1 VVAWQVGLARGVLEH
16 ERHLRVDDLL
26 GQTMAWACERVGVA
40 LDRIEDIAAGCV
52 NPAHE
57 GMGDIARW
65 AALAAGFPDSVP
77 AATVNRF
84 CASSL
89 TCTIQ
94 IAHAIRSGELDIG
107 LAGGVESMSRS
118 GWAFMKG
125 EAPFMPRGP
134 IFMLDTMWAGAGG
147 PPNPKL
153 LARDAYV
160 EMMKTAQNVADR
172 YELSRE
178 EIDAFALRSHQHA
191 GGARDSGRL
200 AKEIHPVEIPAT
212 RKQPARAFEHDESIR
227 DDTTADKLASLPAQ
241 PNTTQMT
248 AGNSAPLNDG
258 ASAVVLASAAAA
270 EELGVQPLARVVA
283 SATYAL
289 DPQIMGIAPAFAIP
303 KALARAGLAPQDV
316 DVWEVHEAY
325 ASVALA
331 ILRELPNQLDGFQ
344 VPDERLNPNGG
355 TVAIG
360 HPFGSSG
367 TRYVLTL
374 ATELR
379 ERQAR
384 YGVLGVCVGSGQ
396 GPGQSPAGNRSPG
409 EIALNGI
416 HTPARVT
423 SASPTAAAS
432 SAAVSPAFCAITP
445 NAALPSAPPPWKM
458 TR

>member
-1 VVAWQVGLARGVLEH
+1 MTDAFVLGGVRTPVGRYGGSLSHIRP
-16 ERHLRVDDLL
+16 DDLL
-26 GQTMAWACERVGVA
+26 GRTMVWACERVGA
-40 LDRIEDIAAGCV
+40 PLERIQDIAAGCV

-89 TCTIQ
+89 TCAIQ
-94 IAHAIRSGELDIG
+94 IAHAIRSDELGVG

-118 GWAFMKG
+118 GWALMKG

-134 IFMLDTMWAGAGG
+134 VFMLDTMWAGAGG
-147 PPNPKL
+147 PPNPAL
-153 LARDAYV
+153 LARDAYI
-160 EMMKTAQNVADR
+160 EMMQTAQNVADR
-172 YELSRE
+172 YELTRE
-178 EIDAFALRSHQHA
+178 EIDAFALRSHTKA
-191 GGARDSGRL
+191 AAARDSGRL

-212 RKQPARAFEHDESIR
+212 RKQPATSFEHDESIR
-227 DDTTADKLASLPAQ
+227 DDTSAEKLAALPPQ

-248 AGNSAPLNDG
+248 AGNSSPLNDG
-258 ASAVVLASAAAA
+258 ASAAVIASASAA
-270 EELGVQPLARVVA
+270 EELGAEPLARVVA
-283 SATYAL
+283 SATHAL
-289 DPQIMGIAPAFAIP
+289 DPRYMGIAPAYAMP
-303 KALARAGLAPQDV
+303 KALERAGLEPHQI

-331 ILRELPNQLDGFQ
+331 ILRELPNQLDGFE

-355 TVAIG
+355 AVAIG

-379 ERQAR
+379 ERGAR

-396 GPGQSPAGNRSPG
+396 GVALVLENQSA
-409 EIALNGI
+409 
-416 HTPARVT
+416 
-423 SASPTAAAS
+423 
-432 SAAVSPAFCAITP
+432 
-445 NAALPSAPPPWKM
+445 
-458 TR
+458 

>member
-1 VVAWQVGLARGVLEH
+1 MADAFILGGVRTPVGRYGGSLSHIRT
-16 ERHLRVDDLL
+16 DDLL
-26 GQTMAWACERVGVA
+26 GQTMVWACERAGVE

-89 TCTIQ
+89 TCAIQ
-94 IAHAIRSGELDIG
+94 IAHAIRSEELDVG

-118 GWAFMKG
+118 GWALMKG
-125 EAPFMPRGP
+125 EEPFSPRGP
-134 IFMLDTMWAGAGG
+134 VFMLDTMWAGAGG
-147 PPNPKL
+147 PPNPAL
-153 LARDAYV
+153 LARDAYI
-160 EMMKTAQNVADR
+160 EMIRTAQNVADR

-178 EIDAFALRSHQHA
+178 EIDAFALRSHTRA
-191 GGARDSGRL
+191 AAARDSGRF
-200 AKEIHPVEIPAT
+200 AREIHPVEIPAT
-212 RKQPARAFEHDESIR
+212 RKQPARTFEHDESIR
-227 DDTTADKLASLPAQ
+227 GDTTAEGLAALRPQ

-248 AGNSAPLNDG
+248 AGNSSPLNDG
-258 ASAVVLASAAAA
+258 ASAIVLASGAAVD
-270 EELGVQPLARVVA
+270 ELGIEPLARVLG

-289 DPQIMGIAPAFAIP
+289 DPQVMGIAPAFAIP
-303 KALARAGLAPQDV
+303 KALQRAGVTPQEI
-316 DVWEVHEAY
+316 DVWEVHEAFS
-325 ASVALA
+325 AQALGV
-331 ILRELPNQLDGFQ
+331 LRELPRQLDGFE

-355 TVAIG
+355 AVAIG

-379 ERQAR
+379 LREAR

-396 GPGQSPAGNRSPG
+396 GV
-409 EIALNGI
+409 ALVLEN
-416 HTPARVT
+416 P
-423 SASPTAAAS
+423 AAA
-432 SAAVSPAFCAITP
+432 
-445 NAALPSAPPPWKM
+445 
-458 TR
+458 

>member
-1 VVAWQVGLARGVLEH
+1 MSDALILGGVRTPVGRYGGGLSHIRT
-16 ERHLRVDDLL
+16 DDLL
-26 GQTMAWACERVGVA
+26 GQTMVWACDRVGVP

-89 TCTIQ
+89 TCAIQ
-94 IAHAIRSGELDIG
+94 IAHAIRADELAIG

-147 PPNPKL
+147 PPNPAL
-153 LARDAYV
+153 LARDAYI
-160 EMMKTAQNVADR
+160 EMVRTAQNVADR
-172 YELSRE
+172 YGLTRE
-178 EIDAFALRSHQHA
+178 EIDAFALRSQQHA
-191 GGARDSGRL
+191 AAARDSGRF
-200 AKEIHPVEIPAT
+200 AHEINPVEIPAT
-212 RKQPARAFEHDESIR
+212 GKEPARLVEHDESIR
-227 DDTTADKLASLPAQ
+227 ADTTAEKLAALPAQ

-248 AGNSAPLNDG
+248 AGNSSPLNDG
-258 ASAVVLASAAAA
+258 ASAVVIASAAAA
-270 EELGVQPLARVVA
+270 EDLGIEPLARVVA
-283 SATYAL
+283 SATHAL
-289 DPQIMGIAPAFAIP
+289 DPQVMGIAPAFAIP
-303 KALARAGLAPQDV
+303 KALERAGLAPGDI
-316 DVWEVHEAY
+316 DVWEVHEAFS
-325 ASVALA
+325 AQALGV
-331 ILRELPNQLDGFQ
+331 LRELSNQLDGFE
-344 VPDERLNPNGG
+344 VPDNRLNPNGG
-355 TVAIG
+355 AVAIG

-379 ERQAR
+379 LRELR

-396 GPGQSPAGNRSPG
+396 GVAMVLENPRRA
-409 EIALNGI
+409 
-416 HTPARVT
+416 
-423 SASPTAAAS
+423 
-432 SAAVSPAFCAITP
+432 
-445 NAALPSAPPPWKM
+445 
-458 TR
+458 